1 MKCVGATQLFVDLIA
16 MWESGG
22 KGGKGGKGGGGP
34 LLGLNRYA
42 TLYFHSSLLTKKAVM
57 IHQHLEIRL
66 TTICSD
72 IFLL

>member
-1 MKCVGATQLFVDLIA
+1 MKCVRATQLFVDLIA

-22 KGGKGGKGGGGP
+22 KGGKGGGP

-42 TLYFHSSLLTKKAVM
+42 TLNFHSSLLTKKAVM
-57 IHQHLEIRL
+57 IHQHLAIRL